1 MKIRFELYI
10 FDILYIASNFV
21 LIENYLL
28 FNLQIH
34 ILSISLKVFLKKKKL
49 TFNYKI
55 VINIQL
61 FLYSANMK
69 GFNLKFVKILF
80 Q

>member
-34 ILSISLKVFLKKKKL
+34 ILSISLKVFLKKNL

>member
-10 FDILYIASNFV
+10 FDILYIASYFV

-34 ILSISLKVFLKKKKL
+34 ILSISLKVFLKKNL

>member
-28 FNLQIH
+28 FNLQIL
-34 ILSISLKVFLKKKKL
+34 ILSISLKFFFKKK
-49 TFNYKI
+49 I
-55 VINIQL
+55 
-61 FLYSANMK
+61 
-69 GFNLKFVKILF
+69 
-80 Q
+80 

>member
-28 FNLQIH
+28 FNLQIL
-34 ILSISLKVFLKKKKL
+34 ILSISLKFLKKKNL

>member
-28 FNLQIH
+28 FNLQIL
-34 ILSISLKVFLKKKKL
+34 ILSISLKFFKKKNL